1 VFLDLYPT
9 ITFEMKNWATRDASF
24 ATIAVIA
31 ALAPFLNKAF
41 HIDDPLFLWMA
52 QQVSQHPADPYGFS
66 VNWYVSAKPVFSVM
80 QNPPLNAY
88 YLALAASFLGW
99 SELAMHGAFLIPAVL
114 AVLGTFLLAQRLS
127 GSPLLAALLMLFTP
141 VFLVSATTVMC
152 DVWLLALWVWSVNYW
167 LRGLERPSYLLLL
180 VASLL
185 AAAAALTKYFGL
197 SLVPLLAVYT
207 LVQDRRPTTRLLF
220 LLIPVAVIVI
230 YEAMTKAKYGQ
241 GLFGNAMIYPWQ
253 ATAKAEK
260 QLLGQF
266 LTGLSFTGGCLFS
279 ALFYAPFLK
288 SRKVLISGIAIFVA
302 LLPLFY
308 LGIARG
314 LSSKTDVIA
323 VTAEGA
329 LFATIGIGVLA
340 LALADVVQQKTADSL
355 LLSVWVFGTFFFAT
369 VMNWS
374 ITSRTLLPM
383 APAVAI
389 LLIRR
394 FKISTVV
401 AGAVTGGRGLPIL
414 PLRTAAATWWP
425 LLPAAL
431 VSLLITTADYKLA
444 DTARLA
450 ARSFQNRFRN
460 EPGTVWFE
468 GHWGFQ
474 YYMEQWGAKP
484 LDRAERGMIS
494 GDVLIVPLS
503 NSNVSPTPP
512 GPTTGPSEQV
522 NFPQF
527 LLATMSPEMHAGFY
541 SSRWGPLPWVF
552 GRIPPEQYLTF
563 RIK

>member
-1 VFLDLYPT
+1 
-9 ITFEMKNWATRDASF
+9 MKNSPTRDAFF

-52 QQVSQHPADPYGFS
+52 QQISQHPADPYGFS
-66 VNWYVSAKPVFSVM
+66 VNWYVGAKPMFSVM

-88 YLALAASFLGW
+88 YMALAASFLGW
-99 SELAMHGAFLIPAVL
+99 SELAMHGAFLVPAVL

-167 LRGLERPSYLLLL
+167 LRGLEAPNSWLLLL
-180 VASLL
+180 ASLF

-207 LVQDRRPTTRLLF
+207 LVQDRRLTTRFLF
-220 LLIPVAVIVI
+220 LLIPVAVIII

-241 GLFGNAMIYPWQ
+241 GLFSNAMIYPWQ

-260 QLLGQF
+260 QLSGQF

-288 SRKVLISGIAIFVA
+288 SRKVLISGIAIFLA

-314 LSSKTDVIA
+314 LTSKTDVIA

-329 LFATIGIGVLA
+329 LFATIGIAILA

-355 LLSVWVFGTFFFAT
+355 LLCLWVFGTFFFAT
-369 VMNWS
+369 IMNWS

-383 APAVAI
+383 VPAVTI

-394 FKISTVV
+394 LVIV
-401 AGAVTGGRGLPIL
+401 AAVTGGRGLPIL

-450 ARSFQNRFRN
+450 ARSLQNRFQS

-474 YYMEQWGAKP
+474 FYMIRWGAKP

-512 GPTTGPSEQV
+512 VPTTGPSEQV
-522 NFPQF
+522 NYPQF

-541 SSRWGPLPWVF
+541 SSRWGPVPWVV
-552 GRIPPEQYLTF
+552 GRIPPEHYLIF
-563 RIK
+563 RVK